1 MVAVTSALTSAQA
14 AASLGMV
21 GVLWV
26 MQLVHYPLLALVPDG
41 AFVDYEDQ
49 HRRRITFIVGPAMG
63 IELVTAAALLV
74 DRPQGIPLWLLLTG
88 LALLLVVLATTAF
101 VSAPLHSRLTAGKDP
116 AAIDRLVA
124 TNWIRTVGWTGR
136 GAVALAMVVL
146 AT

>member
-1 MVAVTSALTSAQA
+1 MTTTLVSAQA
-14 AASLGMV
+14 AASLGMA

-49 HRRRITFIVGPAMG
+49 HRRRITFVVGPAMG
-63 IELVTAAALLV
+63 IELVTAVALLV
-74 DRPQGIPLWLLLTG
+74 KRPAAVPLWLLVAG
-88 LALLLVVLATTAF
+88 LALLVVVLTTTAF
-101 VSAPLHSRLTAGKDP
+101 VSAPLHGRLTAGKDP
-116 AAIDRLVA
+116 VAIDRLVT
-124 TNWIRTVGWTGR
+124 TNWIRTAGWTGR